1 MAKNEQ
7 KDKAKNKKEK
17 PSFGQ
22 RIRSWFKGIR
32 AELKKVTWPEKLK
45 FRKNV
50 AAVLVIII
58 VSVVVIYF
66 FDTLVT
72 AFLNVTGFYEVKPNE
87 APLAVPPAIETTI
100 SEEEAPPEEQEAE
113 PETKENEEEKAP
125 EAEEVEET
133 AEETTGDK

>member
-7 KDKAKNKKEK
+7 KDKAKNKKDK

-72 AFLNVTGFYEVKPNE
+72 AFLNVTGFYEIKPNE
-87 APLAVPPAIETTI
+87 APLAVQPAIETSI
-100 SEEEAPPEEQEAE
+100 AEEAPPEEQEAE
-113 PETKENEEEKAP
+113 PETKENEEEKAA
-125 EAEEVEET
+125 EAEKVEAT